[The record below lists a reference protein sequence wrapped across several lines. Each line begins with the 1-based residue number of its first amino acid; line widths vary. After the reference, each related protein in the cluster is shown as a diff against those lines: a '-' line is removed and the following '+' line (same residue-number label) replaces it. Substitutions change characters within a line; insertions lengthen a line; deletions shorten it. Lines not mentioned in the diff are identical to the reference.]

1 MMRPHPPIRAVM
13 VGKSAC
19 EPLPGEARRGWRR
32 WAERRLSALGLVL
45 ALTLAAG
52 CATRGGTIGAVLGQD
67 PDGRLFVR
75 EVPEDLAAAKGG
87 IRPGDE
93 ILLIDGRDARA
104 MTARGVHTALSGEIG
119 ETVRLTLVRDG
130 RIVRVSLKRTPARRH
145 PIAENG

>member
-1 MMRPHPPIRAVM
+1 MKRRPA
-13 VGKSAC
+13 G
-19 EPLPGEARRGWRR
+19 
-32 WAERRLSALGLVL
+32 RLITLGFAL
-45 ALTLAAG
+45 ALTLPAG
-52 CATRGGTIGAVLGQD
+52 CAAGSGTIGAVLGQD

-75 EVPEDLAAAKGG
+75 ETPEDLAAARGG

-104 MTARGVHTALSGEIG
+104 MTPRAVHTALTGEVG

-145 PIAENG
+145 VVSETG